1 MWRWRLR
8 EARPGKS
15 VELQQS
21 LQFQRSVGE
30 RPGGRQETAVCSMD
44 IAGAVRSLLKREE
57 ISIDGLVFKL
67 HYRVTVVILVT
78 ASMIGVAKQ
87 VRISLHSE
95 M

>member
-1 MWRWRLR
+1 MAV
-8 EARPGKS
+8 EAARGAAGKS

-30 RPGGRQETAVCSMD
+30 RPAGRQYTAVRSMD

-87 VRISLHSE
+87 VRISLVR
-95 M
+95 